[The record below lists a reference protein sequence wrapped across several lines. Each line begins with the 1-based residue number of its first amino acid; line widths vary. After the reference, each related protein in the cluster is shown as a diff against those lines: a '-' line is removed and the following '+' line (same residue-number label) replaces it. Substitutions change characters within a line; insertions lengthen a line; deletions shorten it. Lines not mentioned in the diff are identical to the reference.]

1 MAPIDNGEEKIERVA
16 SDIARSGAQVTVR
29 FVAGRVEAL
38 SKAIISQGLRL
49 GSSSLKWTMAA
60 VQKPGGQ
67 VSMKELSE
75 LPSRTGREVVSLDDK
90 DVMQALEKNLKGRGV
105 HYAIEREKIDGKI
118 EHILHVRGDD
128 AQVVADS
135 LERAAEA
142 VDAKRERKQ
151 DRSIGQD
158 GPTQDRSDTP
168 GESDA
173 PQPAK
178 STPKP
183 DGTAEPAAPVE
194 DKMRLAEH
202 GAAPF
207 QNEPG
212 KKESYFVTVEN
223 SHGEQKTFWGVDL
236 KRSMSESGA
245 KVGDVIDVKNVGS
258 TPVTLP
264 DGTETHR
271 NTWNVEVTESA
282 REPKQEHAI
291 DPNEVKPE
299 RAAGPGQAS
308 APQQEKSALT
318 VDDPNQIQKPTI
330 KEAREWHAQKF
341 PDDHKQWELRRS
353 HADTASGR
361 ASDDRELISA
371 LHRTQQTEA
380 ILEKGKLNLSPEKAG
395 ALADELRVHAS
406 TLDASTAT
414 PYTSLAEHVSANHE
428 IPATRQDMAAAAS
441 ALEGAYDREVQRTGD
456 PFSLGRGELS
466 DVKNHSAA
474 VVRTID
480 RQQEL
485 KAPTPD
491 QGRSQP
497 QPAPKVPEERK
508 PGREPAPAA
517 GRTKAETAQ
526 MQKQLRQTVKA
537 DADKIRAATPTQA
550 PKLDV
555 PSRVTKR

>member
-1 MAPIDNGEEKIERVA
+1 MAPIDNGEEKIERVTSEVSRA
-16 SDIARSGAQVTVR
+16 AGQAAARATVR
-29 FVAGRVEAL
+29 
-38 SKAIISQGLRL
+38 ISQHMTREVVAQSLRAAAT
-49 GSSSLKWTMAA
+49 SLKWTMAA
-60 VQKPGGQ
+60 VQSPGGK
-67 VSMKELSE
+67 VGMKEFSE
-75 LPSRTGREVVSLDDK
+75 LSSRTGREIVSLDDK
-90 DVMQALEKNLKGRGV
+90 HVMKALETNLKQRGIE
-105 HYAIEREKIDGKI
+105 YAIEREKVDGKVQ
-118 EHILHVRGDD
+118 HILHVRGTDG
-128 AQVVADS
+128 QVVADS
-135 LERAAEA
+135 LERAAKA

-194 DKMRLAEH
+194 DTMRLAEH

-245 KVGDVIDVKNVGS
+245 KVGDAIDVKNVGS

-282 REPKQEHAI
+282 REPKQEHAT
-291 DPNEVKPE
+291 DPSEVKTE

-308 APQQEKSALT
+308 APQQERSALT

-353 HADTASGR
+353 YADTASGR

-371 LHRTQQTEA
+371 LHRSQQTEA

-395 ALADELRVHAS
+395 ALADELHVHAS
-406 TLDASTAT
+406 TLDASNAT
-414 PYTSLAEHVSANHE
+414 PYTSLAEHVSAKHE

-491 QGRSQP
+491 QSRSQP

-508 PGREPAPAA
+508 PGRESAPAA

>member
-1 MAPIDNGEEKIERVA
+1 MAPIDNGEEKIERV
-16 SDIARSGAQVTVR
+16 SSEIARSGAQVTVR
-29 FVAGRVEAL
+29 FVTGRLEAL
-38 SKAIISQGLRL
+38 TKAIASQGLRL
-49 GSSSLKWTMAA
+49 GSSSLRWTMAA

-118 EHILHVRGDD
+118 QHILHVRGDD

-142 VDAKRERKQ
+142 VDAKRELKQ
-151 DRSIGQD
+151 ERSVDQ
-158 GPTQDRSDTP
+158 
-168 GESDA
+168 DA
-173 PQPAK
+173 PKKDQPDKPETAPSRE
-178 STPKP
+178 STP
-183 DGTAEPAAPVE
+183 AE
-194 DKMRLAEH
+194 DDSTRLVEH
-202 GAAPF
+202 GAAPY
-207 QNEPG
+207 QHEAG
-212 KKESYFVTVEN
+212 KRDSYFVTVERAN
-223 SHGEQKTFWGVDL
+223 GTQETLWGVDL
-236 KRSMSESGA
+236 ERAITESGA
-245 KVGDVIDVKNVGS
+245 KAGDVIDVKNIGS

-264 DGTETHR
+264 NGIETHR

-308 APQQEKSALT
+308 EPQQEKSALT

-341 PDDHKQWELRRS
+341 PDDHKQWQLRRS
-353 HADTASGR
+353 YADTASGR

-380 ILEKGKLNLSPEKAG
+380 ILEKGKLNLSPEEAG

-406 TLDASTAT
+406 TLDANNAT
-414 PYTSLAEHVSANHE
+414 PYTSLAEHVSAKHE

-441 ALEGAYDREVQRTGD
+441 ALGGAYDREVQRTGD

-466 DVKNHSAA
+466 DVRNHSQA

-480 RQQEL
+480 RQQEI

-517 GRTKAETAQ
+517 GRTKAEKRANGDTS
-526 MQKQLRQTVKA
+526 QKPKEVRQREIREKVKARAEKIKA
-537 DADKIRAATPTQA
+537 DAPKPA
-550 PKLDV
+550 PKLDA
-555 PSRVTKR
+555 PTPGLKR